1 MAQIT
6 LNNDETLMLKG
17 ILESY
22 LSDLRMEVADTDRR
36 EYRDEL
42 KVEEVFLKDL
52 IGRLTGQQGSHLF

>member
-42 KVEEVFLKDL
+42 KMEEVFLKDL

>member
-6 LNNDETLMLKG
+6 LNNDETLKLKA

-36 EYRDEL
+36 EYREEL
-42 KVEEVFLKDL
+42 KAEEVFLKDL
-52 IGRLTGQQGSHLF
+52 IGRLSGQQGSHLF

>member
-22 LSDLRMEVADTDRR
+22 LSDLRMEVADTDRK

-42 KVEEVFLKDL
+42 KVEEAFLKDMIDKL
-52 IGRLTGQQGSHLF
+52 SEQQGSHLF